1 MQKIAAC
8 DSSYRSDSAMVF
20 GMNDTSPHLL
30 LRAPIPTQTR
40 LSFCEATPRD
50 LKRWIAN
57 LPKANIGETAR
68 LLYQSLSELN
78 QLLTPS
84 DNRLQMLELL
94 RPEVY
99 YVCKHLERHFLH
111 QAIVLDDRSR
121 KIANLCQALQSH
133 LAIGYKQIIVR
144 TAPRFSKDRTALLT
158 QALQRAIHCLNGPLI
173 RASQLYSPVPEGL
186 WLDLHQLYRIACTHR
201 LQHVSVRDE
210 LASQTH
216 QLSVEQTYVAALLL
230 GAARCNQLRQNQIA
244 RLAEVLEPWS
254 QRLKLQPE
262 KPAAGLFAVA
272 PDLDIGPRY
281 RTKFRAEQQ
290 ETLLG
295 IDPQPLV
302 AAIEAHLHKTD
313 SDTPL
318 QVPAGLTPDTLQ
330 HLHAAW
336 GQAAERSFQRTA
348 SQGTLNVCVGM
359 SALHF
364 YLGGQRS
371 FSDIL
376 KNPVSRPAHFAATLP
391 TSREKDQWSHAF
403 DAAPLGTADALLPYE
418 EIEYSQLQNDDSHDA
433 ADRNRQFPTY
443 VLPIVNHSPGGY
455 CLAWPGAVPA
465 ELQAGEMVGIE
476 DSAGQGWSIA
486 VVRWIR
492 QVRGGG
498 TQMGIEQVAP
508 YAEPCGLQLVRT
520 RDDHSQYLRGLL
532 LPAISAI
539 DLPATLLAPR
549 LPFEEGNKVVIN
561 TNGEERRAG
570 LDRRVASTNSFN
582 QFAYR
587 SLETARNENAAGGGV
602 VTAEED
608 FDSLWKTL

>member
-1 MQKIAAC
+1 
-8 DSSYRSDSAMVF
+8 
-20 GMNDTSPHLL
+20 MNETNPVLL
-30 LRAPIPTQTR
+30 LRAPIPTQSR

-68 LLYQSLSELN
+68 QLYQGLSELN

-84 DNRLQMLELL
+84 DNRLQLLELL

-111 QAIVLDDRSR
+111 QTIVLDERSR

-133 LAIGYKQIIVR
+133 LAIGYKQIVIRV
-144 TAPRFSKDRTALLT
+144 TPRFSKDRAPLLT
-158 QALQRAIHCLNGPLI
+158 QALQRAIHCLNGALI
-173 RASQLYSPVPEGL
+173 RATELYCPVPENL
-186 WLDLHQLYRIACTHR
+186 WLELHQLYRIGCQFQ
-201 LQHVSVRDE
+201 LQNLSVRDE
-210 LASQTH
+210 LASQT
-216 QLSVEQTYVAALLL
+216 QKLSIEQTYVVALLL
-230 GAARCNQLRQNQIA
+230 GASRCNQLRQNQIA

-254 QRLKLQPE
+254 QWIKLQPA
-262 KPAAGLFAVA
+262 KLDNGLFAIA
-272 PDLDIGPRY
+272 PDLDTGPRY
-281 RTKFRAEQQ
+281 RSKFLAEQQ
-290 ETLLG
+290 ERLLG

-302 AAIEAHLHKTD
+302 MAIENHLQQSADKV
-313 SDTPL
+313 SPL
-318 QVPAGLTPDTLQ
+318 PVPVGLNLDTLQ

-336 GQAAERSFQRTA
+336 GQAAERSFQRTVGH
-348 SQGTLNVCVGM
+348 GTLTLCVGM

-371 FSDIL
+371 FNDIL
-376 KNPVSRPAHFAATLP
+376 KKPGARPAQFSATDP
-391 TSREKDQWSHAF
+391 TARAKDQWRHAF
-403 DAAPLGTADALLPYE
+403 DAAPHGTADTLLPYE
-418 EIEYSQLQNDDSHDA
+418 EIEYPHLQNDDSHEA
-433 ADRNRQFPTY
+433 SDRQQHFPTY
-443 VLPIVNHSPGGY
+443 ALPVINHSPGGY

-476 DSAGQGWSIA
+476 DVAGQGWSIA

-508 YAEPCGLQLVRT
+508 CAEPCGLQLIRSH
-520 RDDHSQYLRGLL
+520 DEHSQYLRGLL

-539 DLPATLLAPR
+539 DLPATLLTPR
-549 LPFEEGNKVVIN
+549 LPFQEGNKVLIN

-570 LDRRVASTNSFN
+570 LERRVASTNSFN

-587 SLETARNENAAGGGV
+587 SLETARNENAAGSGV
-602 VTAEED
+602 VGVAEE
-608 FDSLWKTL
+608 FDSLWKSL

>member
-1 MQKIAAC
+1 
-8 DSSYRSDSAMVF
+8 
-20 GMNDTSPHLL
+20 MNETNPVLL
-30 LRAPIPTQTR
+30 LRAPIPTQSR

-68 LLYQSLSELN
+68 QLYQGLSELN

-84 DNRLQMLELL
+84 DNRLQLLELL

-111 QAIVLDDRSR
+111 QAIVLDERSR

-133 LAIGYKQIIVR
+133 LAIGYKQIVIRV
-144 TAPRFSKDRTALLT
+144 TPRFSKDRAPLLT
-158 QALQRAIHCLNGPLI
+158 QALQRAIHCLNGALI
-173 RASQLYSPVPEGL
+173 RATELYCPVPENL
-186 WLDLHQLYRIACTHR
+186 WLELHQLYRIGCQFQ
-201 LQHVSVRDE
+201 LKNLSVRDE
-210 LASQTH
+210 LASQT
-216 QLSVEQTYVAALLL
+216 QKLSIEQTYVVALLL
-230 GAARCNQLRQNQIA
+230 GASRCNQLRQNQIA

-254 QRLKLQPE
+254 QWIKLQPA
-262 KPAAGLFAVA
+262 KLDNGLFAIA
-272 PDLDIGPRY
+272 PDLDTGPRY
-281 RTKFRAEQQ
+281 RSKFLAEQQ
-290 ETLLG
+290 ERLLG

-302 AAIEAHLHKTD
+302 MAIENHLQQSADKV
-313 SDTPL
+313 SPL
-318 QVPAGLTPDTLQ
+318 PIPVGLNLDTLQ

-336 GQAAERSFQRTA
+336 GQAAERSFQRTVGH
-348 SQGTLNVCVGM
+348 GTLTLCVGM

-371 FSDIL
+371 FNDIL
-376 KNPVSRPAHFAATLP
+376 KKPGARPAQFSATDP
-391 TSREKDQWSHAF
+391 TARAKDQWRHAF
-403 DAAPLGTADALLPYE
+403 DAAPHGTADTLLPYE
-418 EIEYSQLQNDDSHDA
+418 EIEYPHLQNDDSHEA
-433 ADRNRQFPTY
+433 SDRQQHFPTY
-443 VLPIVNHSPGGY
+443 ALPVINHSPGGY

-476 DSAGQGWSIA
+476 DTAGQGWSIA

-508 YAEPCGLQLVRT
+508 CAEPCGLQLIRSH
-520 RDDHSQYLRGLL
+520 DEHSQYLRGLL

-539 DLPATLLAPR
+539 DLPATLLTPR
-549 LPFEEGNKVVIN
+549 LPFQEGNKVLIN

-570 LDRRVASTNSFN
+570 LERRVSSTNSFN

-587 SLETARNENAAGGGV
+587 SLETARNENTAGSGV
-602 VTAEED
+602 VGVAEE
-608 FDSLWKTL
+608 FDSLWKSL

>member
-1 MQKIAAC
+1 
-8 DSSYRSDSAMVF
+8 
-20 GMNDTSPHLL
+20 MNETSPHLL
-30 LRAPIPTQTR
+30 LRAPTPAQLR
-40 LSFCEATPRD
+40 LSFCEPTPRD

-68 LLYQSLSELN
+68 LLYQGLSELN

-84 DNRLQMLELL
+84 DNRLQLLELL

-111 QAIVLDDRSR
+111 QAIVLDERSR
-121 KIANLCQALQSH
+121 KIANLCQALQGH
-133 LAIGYKQIIVR
+133 LAIGYKQIAIR
-144 TAPRFSKDRTALLT
+144 LSPRFSKDRASLLS
-158 QALQRAIHCLNGPLI
+158 QALQRAIHCLNGQLI
-173 RASQLYSPVPEGL
+173 RATQLYCPVPEGL
-186 WLDLHQLYRIACTHR
+186 WLELHQLYRIGCEHR
-201 LQHVSVRDE
+201 LQDLSQRDE
-210 LASQTH
+210 LASQTPT
-216 QLSVEQTYVAALLL
+216 LSVEQTYVAALLL
-230 GAARCNQLRQNQIA
+230 GASRCNQLRQNQIA

-254 QRLKLQPE
+254 RWVKLKPGQP
-262 KPAAGLFAVA
+262 ADGLFAVA
-272 PDLDIGPRY
+272 PDLDTGPRY
-281 RTKFRAEQQ
+281 RSKFRAEQQ
-290 ETLLG
+290 DSLLG

-302 AAIEAHLHKTD
+302 NAIEAHLQGNHD
-313 SDTPL
+313 RATPL
-318 QVPAGLTPDTLQ
+318 PVPAGLTLDTLQ

-336 GQAAERSFQRTA
+336 GQTAERSFQRTVG
-348 SQGTLNVCVGM
+348 QGTLTLCVGM

-371 FSDIL
+371 FSDLL
-376 KNPVSRPAHFAATLP
+376 KNPAGRLAQFAATSP
-391 TSREKDQWSHAF
+391 AGGGKDNWSQAF
-403 DAAPLGTADALLPYE
+403 DAAPNGNTDALLPYE
-418 EIEYSQLQNDDSHDA
+418 EIEYPQLQNDDNHEA
-433 ADRNRQFPTY
+433 ADSNRHFPTY
-443 VLPIVNHSPGGY
+443 ALPVINHSPGGY

-476 DSAGQGWSIA
+476 DSVNKGWSIA

-532 LPAISAI
+532 LPEISAI

-549 LPFEEGNKVVIN
+549 LPFQEGNKVLIN
-561 TNGEERRAG
+561 TNGLERRAG

-587 SLETARNENAAGGGV
+587 SLESNRNDNAAVSG
-602 VTAEED
+602 TEEE
-608 FDSLWKTL
+608 FDSLWKSL